1 MQPRT
6 DIMKLGSKPH
16 AVAQFSK
23 INCRDVS
30 SCENVP
36 DVFRGW
42 LAEMKIRFYL
52 IAVLGFGLFSFF
64 FLFS

>member
-1 MQPRT
+1 
-6 DIMKLGSKPH
+6 MKLGSKPH

>member
-16 AVAQFSK
+16 AGAQFSK
-23 INCRDVS
+23 INCSDVS
-30 SCENVP
+30 SCENIP

-42 LAEMKIRFYL
+42 LVEMKIRFYL
-52 IAVLGFGLFSFF
+52 YSVLVFC
-64 FLFS
+64 